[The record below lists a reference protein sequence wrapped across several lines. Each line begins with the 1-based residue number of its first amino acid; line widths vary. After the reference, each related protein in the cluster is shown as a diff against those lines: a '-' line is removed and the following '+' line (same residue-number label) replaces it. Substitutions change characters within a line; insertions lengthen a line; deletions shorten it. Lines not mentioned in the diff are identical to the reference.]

1 MSDVPRAEN
10 SMLLIASLV
19 LCDWVFVSVV
29 YALAALVDP
38 KELSVTSAPKLGM
51 IGYPKESILQ
61 ALIL

>member
-38 KELSVTSAPKLGM
+38 SVLSVASAPKLGM